1 MKKST
6 IQYKRIFSDILDK
19 KYPKKKEMC
28 RDLLSKG
35 DLSVLDIIEL
45 NTRIFGSPDAPTS
58 AFNQSHRS
66 YTRSSVLQILDFQ
79 KKNHLNNSQVARHF
93 KLSRHTVAKWKKKY
107 LV

>member
-6 IQYKRIFSDILDK
+6 IQYKRIFLDILDK
-19 KYPKKKEMC
+19 KYPEKKEIC
-28 RDLLSKG
+28 RDLLVKEN
-35 DLSVLDIIEL
+35 LSVLDIIAL
-45 NTRIFGSPDAPTS
+45 NTKIFGAPDAQTL

-79 KKNHLNNSQVARHF
+79 KENQLNNSQVARHF